1 MKSLVLSIILLGFAS
16 TALFGQSP
24 QSPDSLQLLGSVAR
38 DTTQHSPASKAAQPD
53 TVSTSSGMLNW
64 IEKHPVV
71 VTFILVPIVALLW
84 SLLSGHG
91 QIPRLKKWLT
101 RRGTTR
107 RYRRYLRDEHEKI
120 DLLGFQAEA
129 NIKVRTLDVFVS
141 LRLEKYGRD
150 ARVTERI
157 AATHASAKGLLR
169 ERRKK
174 MKESEKDDISIKE
187 AQSPE
192 EPMNSLSERQKNLK
206 QPDIDI
212 SVMNSLSPEKLLQ
225 HAFFEHNLG
234 RLLLILGDPGSGK
247 TTLLKYYAM
256 CCFDRAGRRLL
267 GLPKPLMPIF
277 VPLRKVDPN
286 KLFCEALCEAATN
299 LNRPVPRE
307 FFEHWLDRRGALV
320 LLDGLD
326 EISEVPRRRLAC
338 KWIDQ
343 ACAAYPNSYFIVTSR
358 YTGYRVSEGVELY
371 SDLQQAVV
379 RELNDEQQE
388 VFLKKWFHAAYRG
401 AEDSTV
407 NGNNAEQAQR
417 VANAVR
423 DYLQQEENASLRQL
437 AGTPVLLQIMAILW
451 KEYGTLVS
459 GRAGLYEKCTDY
471 LLDRRERVRD
481 LPPPLPAEKAKIVL
495 RPIALFMQEILKSH
509 DISAADLEERM
520 ARPLEEVKPELAV
533 SDFITHLRD
542 RAGLLKAHGDHR
554 YVFSHNSFREFLAA
568 GELAEQIKQQPKR
581 SRVLVEN
588 FNEGW
593 WRETLLFSLSLTKPV
608 IFREFFEYFLPH
620 PHNSDGFPELLTSII
635 MEAPR
640 KEIAPF
646 ESFVPDSSQAWQNR
660 YNALMCLRLMRS
672 DSAEALLKKN
682 WEDLKHRP
690 VPCDPKAAEGVLR
703 LTQKAEEIL
712 IEWKL
717 VRPAAPAAKATPV
730 TAGAKSFRNPFEL
743 EAEYIPIP
751 GGKYN
756 YSVSK
761 EEIKVPPLYF
771 AKYTVT
777 NKLYRRFIA
786 YLTPEKSTN
795 ETSAALPREQFAE
808 SLLAQAAEIK
818 GFQEYLGD
826 DASQWATKLRSNFDD
841 DKRFNG
847 EDQPVVGVSW
857 FAAMAYCHWL
867 SELQGA
873 EGREQEAG
881 GKRQD
886 EKVIYRLPTEQ
897 EWEWAAGGGKRKY
910 PWGNE
915 EADETRANYGE
926 KVGKTTPVGSYPA
939 GATPEGLMDMAGN
952 AWEWMEN
959 KYTPDEEWRALRGGS
974 WSDTTENLPC
984 AARGDFYPDV
994 VWDYVVG
1001 YRVVAVQSS
1010 FDTLKL

>member
-1 MKSLVLSIILLGFAS
+1 MKSFALSLVLLGFAS
-16 TALFGQSP
+16 TALLGQSSQNRDSS
-24 QSPDSLQLLGSVAR
+24 QSSTSVAR
-38 DTTQHSPASKAAQPD
+38 DTTQQSPVTKAALPD
-53 TVSTSSGMLNW
+53 TASVYRHALKW
-64 IEKHPVV
+64 IADNSVL
-71 VTFILVPIVALLW
+71 VTVILVPFLLFLW
-84 SLLSGHG
+84 SILSGQN
-91 QIPRLKKWLT
+91 QIPRFKKWLT
-101 RRGTTR
+101 RRGTAR
-107 RYRRYLRDEHEKI
+107 RYRRYLRYEHEKI

-150 ARVTERI
+150 ALAPER
-157 AATHASAKGLLR
+157 ATLTYASAKGLLR

-174 MKESEKDDISIKE
+174 MKESEKDDISFKE

-192 EPMNSLSERQKNLK
+192 ELMESLSERQKNLK

-299 LNRPVPRE
+299 PNKPVPKE

-407 NGNNAEQAQR
+407 NGNNAEQAQQ

-423 DYLQQEENASLRQL
+423 NYLQQEENASLRQL

-533 SDFITHLRD
+533 SDFIAHLRD

-568 GELAEQIKQQPKR
+568 GELAEQIKQKPKR
-581 SRVLVEN
+581 SRVLVES

-672 DSAEALLKKN
+672 DSAEALLKKT
-682 WEDLKHRP
+682 WEDLKRRP
-690 VPCDPKAAEGVLR
+690 APRDPKEAEGVLR

-717 VRPAAPAAKATPV
+717 VRPTAPAAKATPV

-743 EAEYIPIP
+743 EAEYILIP

-756 YSVSK
+756 YSVTK
-761 EEIKVPPLYF
+761 NEVEVPPLYF

-786 YLTPEKSTN
+786 YLTPGKSVN
-795 ETSAALPREQFAE
+795 EALAVLPGEQFAK
-808 SLLAQAAEIK
+808 SLLSHAAEIK
-818 GFQEYLGD
+818 GFQEYLGK
-826 DASQWATKLRSNFDD
+826 DASLWATKLKSGLDD

-857 FAAMAYCHWL
+857 FAAIAYSFWL
-867 SELQGA
+867 SELQKATGKQQK
-873 EGREQEAG
+873 EGL
-881 GKRQD
+881 
-886 EKVIYRLPTEQ
+886 VYRLPTEQ
-897 EWEWAAGGGKRKY
+897 EWEWAAGFDRLTHPAGSPTGGKRKY

-915 EADETRANYGE
+915 EPDETRANYGE

-952 AWEWMEN
+952 VWEWMEN
-959 KYTPDEEWRALRGGS
+959 KYTPDKEWRALRGGS
-974 WSDTTENLPC
+974 WSYASEYLPC
-984 AARGDFYPDV
+984 AARGGSYPV
-994 VWDYVVG
+994 SLWNYVAF
-1001 YRVVAVQSS
+1001 RVVAVQSI
-1010 FDTLKL
+1010 F